1 MIPPLDIFRKEQGN
15 YVWKGAAESL
25 ELAQSKVTKLAEK
38 APGEYMI
45 FSQTTGNKIVIK
57 IESGAE

>member
-1 MIPPLDIFRKEQGN
+1 VIPPLDIFRKEQGN

-25 ELAQSKVTKLAEK
+25 ELAQSKVKQLAEK
-38 APGEYMI
+38 SPGEYMI

-57 IESGAE
+57 IESGTE

>member
-1 MIPPLDIFRKEQGN
+1 VIPPLDIFRKEQGN

-25 ELAQSKVTKLAEK
+25 ELAQSKVKQLAEK
-38 APGEYMI
+38 APGEYMV

-57 IESGAE
+57 IESGTE

>member
-25 ELAQSKVTKLAEK
+25 ELAQSKVKQLAEK

-57 IESGAE
+57 IESGTE

>member
-1 MIPPLDIFRKEQGN
+1 VIPPLDIFRKEQGN

-25 ELAQSKVTKLAEK
+25 ELAQSKVKQLAEK

-57 IESGAE
+57 IESGTE